1 MLIKRRCPH
10 TGVVNFYS
18 RTEPHMAVGSI
29 VSGDDHHF
37 TWRYYA
43 EPFVRAGQSDDMPS
57 AEREL
62 REIGQLAARGCG
74 AERVAR
80 PC

>member
-10 TGVVNFYS
+10 TGVVNFFS
-18 RTEPHMAVGSI
+18 RAEPHMAVGSI
-29 VSGDDHHF
+29 VPRDDHHF

-43 EPFVRAGQSDDMPS
+43 DPFVCGGQADDMFA
-57 AEREL
+57 AEREV
-62 REIGQLAARGCG
+62 RELSLLAAR
-74 AERVAR
+74 EQVSR

>member
-10 TGVVNFYS
+10 TGVVNFFS
-18 RTEPHMAVGSI
+18 DTEPHLAVGSI
-29 VSGDDHHF
+29 VARDDHHF
-37 TWRYYA
+37 TWRYYE
-43 EPFVRAGQSDDMPS
+43 EPYVRAGQTGDMPA

-62 REIGQLAARGCG
+62 QAISSLAAHAPETG
-74 AERVAR
+74 VR